1 MGKEIAYAFEDA
13 FEGQEGRIVSDA
25 DSYNEQYGDD
35 MFIQPAKPRGN
46 TGFLF

>member
-35 MFIQPAKPRGN
+35 MFI
-46 TGFLF
+46 